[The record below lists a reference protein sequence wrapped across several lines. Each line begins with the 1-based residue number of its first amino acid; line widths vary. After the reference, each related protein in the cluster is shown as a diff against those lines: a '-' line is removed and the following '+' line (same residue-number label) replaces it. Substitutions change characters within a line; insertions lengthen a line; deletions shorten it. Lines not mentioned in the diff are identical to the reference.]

1 MFKNDFPINNDQL
14 NEVVEE
20 VKENVD
26 QAIAY
31 INDLESNFPDV
42 ITAVHTRRA
51 ATIVLKNKKNS
62 LKKMHE
68 EGFID
73 DLQYQTLRKEI
84 DVNLVGVHLT
94 PLKLEELRVNEVLID
109 CPLFSTLSKP
119 EIARIKSKS
128 TERTFNKDKT
138 IISMEGEINTVY
150 ILLSGSVREQFDNFY
165 LIKSTGSVINPYDL
179 TLKKDSRCSVKALNN
194 VKVMELRPEVIE
206 ELIASNP
213 EFKKKWYKTLFIYES
228 HLNKNLQFLHKT
240 LSEKQF
246 RRFVEAA

>member
-14 NEVVEE
+14 NEVIEE

-62 LKKMHE
+62 LKKMHD

-94 PLKLEELRVNEVLID
+94 PLKL
-109 CPLFSTLSKP
+109 
-119 EIARIKSKS
+119 
-128 TERTFNKDKT
+128 
-138 IISMEGEINTVY
+138 
-150 ILLSGSVREQFDNFY
+150 
-165 LIKSTGSVINPYDL
+165 
-179 TLKKDSRCSVKALNN
+179 
-194 VKVMELRPEVIE
+194 
-206 ELIASNP
+206 
-213 EFKKKWYKTLFIYES
+213 
-228 HLNKNLQFLHKT
+228 
-240 LSEKQF
+240 
-246 RRFVEAA
+246 